1 MMAALTL
8 QEQGILCEKVKQYPV
23 LFDKQLKGC
32 REKDVV
38 TNTWNAVAK
47 EIEIGR
53 FLLFSH
59 KNNEEGWIESEA
71 PLEPNQTSAMKLF

>member
-1 MMAALTL
+1 MATLTL
-8 QEQGILCEKVKQYPV
+8 LKKRILCEKVKQYSA

-38 TNTWNAVAK
+38 TNTWNAVAR
-47 EIEIGR
+47 EIKIGR

-59 KNNEEGWIESEA
+59 KNN
-71 PLEPNQTSAMKLF
+71 

>member
-1 MMAALTL
+1 MMVALTL

-32 REKDVV
+32 REKYVV
-38 TNTWNAVAK
+38 TNAWNTVVK

-53 FLLFSH
+53 FLLFSR
-59 KNNEEGWIESEA
+59 KNN
-71 PLEPNQTSAMKLF
+71 

>member
-1 MMAALTL
+1 MMTALAL

-23 LFDKQLKGC
+23 PFDKQLKGC

-47 EIEIGR
+47 DTEIGR
-53 FLLFSH
+53 FLLFSR
-59 KNNEEGWIESEA
+59 NN
-71 PLEPNQTSAMKLF
+71 N